1 MFDKEIKKFNVE
13 FSKFLTR
20 LRNTDDYVS
29 ILSLMGLLAGLIS
42 FELDILTGKF
52 GSDDKDDES
61 HWEEQDSMT
70 SRRFL
75 SPWV

>member
-13 FSKFLTR
+13 FSKFL
-20 LRNTDDYVS
+20 LHLQSSDNYVS

-52 GSDDKDDES
+52 GSDNLHDES
-61 HWEEQDSMT
+61 HW
-70 SRRFL
+70 
-75 SPWV
+75 